1 MLTHT
6 FVWMPVHISLD
17 RFKRMAMQMSA
28 RMSMRILV
36 PVDLAAVVL
45 DFIGLLARVVLVDCI
60 RICVLA
66 RAFVCVHGPFVRA
79 RARAWR
85 SGPCTEPCTTPS
97 TAPSMRVP

>member
-66 RAFVCVHGPFVRA
+66 RAFVCVHGPFVCARVHGAAGRA
-79 RARAWR
+79 Q
-85 SGPCTEPCTTPS
+85 SH
-97 TAPSMRVP
+97 APHHRPHRQ